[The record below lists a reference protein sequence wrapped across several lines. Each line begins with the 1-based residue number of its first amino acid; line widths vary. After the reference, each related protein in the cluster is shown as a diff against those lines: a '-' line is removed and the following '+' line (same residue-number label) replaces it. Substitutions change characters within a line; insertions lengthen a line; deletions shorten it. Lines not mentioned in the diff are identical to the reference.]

1 MIQLLEERQRAE
13 NKTEV
18 LKLYKEVKSPKTRI
32 GAYKSY
38 DKVKYEKDSILP
50 TESTERGLETQSQK
64 NCQTCE
70 ENFHNSLKW
79 VSNSRDTDEGQS
91 GMICSKEVRK
101 DKESRK
107 INIKVGKTHNVR
119 RKKGLNGTE
128 TASIKF
134 KVKSMKD

>member
-13 NKTEV
+13 NKTEI

-64 NCQTCE
+64 NC
-70 ENFHNSLKW
+70 
-79 VSNSRDTDEGQS
+79 
-91 GMICSKEVRK
+91 
-101 DKESRK
+101 
-107 INIKVGKTHNVR
+107 
-119 RKKGLNGTE
+119 
-128 TASIKF
+128 
-134 KVKSMKD
+134 